1 MYICEPTEQRNPQ
14 MTIDD
19 SVEATLIRI
28 DLALEDLTDLRLSHS
43 QFPNFDKI
51 ETDSFGELIDKLLIV
66 HIRYWHLE
74 DQMSAEKD
82 DMKLAKLRRKS
93 ESLFKEKRPMLVAA
107 LDKAIVS
114 RIKNQSLDFGESLK
128 LYKGWD

>member
-1 MYICEPTEQRNPQ
+1 MCELTEQRNPQ
-14 MTIDD
+14 MAKDD
-19 SVEATLIRI
+19 PVKAALMRI
-28 DLALEDLTDLRLSHS
+28 DKALEDLTDLRLSHS

-51 ETDSFGELIDKLLIV
+51 ETDTFGELIDKLLIV

-82 DMKLAKLRRKS
+82 DVKLSKLRRKS

-114 RIKNQSLDFGESLK
+114 RVNNKKLDFGENLK